1 MISCTSSFLIGF
13 FAWKQSWGRER
24 EREKKINFSERT
36 CCIAQYGANYF
47 YWSSSQNQNATE
59 FSQLDLYRIQT
70 NQLLKETLVCSTG
83 MCCPEIT
90 TVHTNMSVSSLV
102 NGSGK
107 ENKHLWSGET
117 EMQEARS
124 GKGMNSKYYCKSF
137 QTKYIYIYIITYMY
151 TILNL
156 WYKSIIYITLT
167 CMLL

>member
-1 MISCTSSFLIGF
+1 MFSVQGLVWYIDDKLHVILSDRLLCLETERR
-13 FAWKQSWGRER
+13 GRER
-24 EREKKINFSERT
+24 EREKKINFSEKT

-90 TVHTNMSVSSLV
+90 TVHTNMSISSLV

-107 ENKHLWSGET
+107 EHKHLWSGET
-117 EMQEARS
+117 EMVEARS

-137 QTKYIYIYIITYMY
+137 QTKYIYIYIHNIHVYH
-151 TILNL
+151 
-156 WYKSIIYITLT
+156 KSMI
-167 CMLL
+167 